1 LVVRQDQWF
10 SSLRELAGWVANL
23 MRPGIGLKRWLA
35 LAIVGTLTIAT
46 GMTIASNVS
55 LLETLRTLGR
65 LSTFGG
71 TVSDIVRGGAIS
83 VAGLGLVLVAMFMLF
98 RRVSFGARYGQ
109 GHVGVIASLVRQQ
122 ARRGGRRIVVVGGGT
137 GQSIVLRGLRDIT
150 DDITAIITVADDGG
164 SSGRLR
170 SELGIAPPGDA
181 RQCLIALS
189 DSGPLLE
196 RVFDYRF
203 ESGDS
208 LKGHSLGNLL
218 LASLVDIEGSFP
230 KALTAAGELLVVHG
244 RVVPSTFSSNV
255 RLMAKLESGEVVNGE
270 SAIGATS
277 QPIQGIWIE
286 PQNAEVNPDA
296 VAAIA
301 EAELIIIGPGSLYTS
316 LLPNLLVPGLA
327 DALRA
332 SLAPKVYVC
341 NVAEQPGETD
351 DMSEVD
357 HLQTLEWLSGVPMT
371 HFLVNDHLGAIKQQ
385 PQGRMDKSW
394 RDEIRADL
402 RVIEAD
408 VMDSLKSTQHDPAKL
423 ARVLLEVKISPDD

>member
-1 LVVRQDQWF
+1 MARQDQGF
-10 SSLRELAGWVANL
+10 KSLRELVGWAGNL

-35 LAIVGTLTIAT
+35 LAVLGTFTVAA

-55 LLETLRTLGR
+55 LIDTLRELGQ

-71 TVSDIVRGGAIS
+71 TISDIVRGFAIS
-83 VAGLGLVLVAMFMLF
+83 AAGLGMVLAAMFMLF

-109 GHVGVIASLVRQQ
+109 GHVGVIESLARQQ
-122 ARRGGRRIVVVGGGT
+122 SRRGGRRVVVVGGGT
-137 GQSIVLRGLRDIT
+137 GQSMVLRGLRDFT

-170 SELGIAPPGDA
+170 SELDIAPPGDA

-208 LKGHSLGNLL
+208 LKGHSVGNLL
-218 LASLVDIEGSFP
+218 LASLVYTEGSFP
-230 KALTAAGELLVVHG
+230 KALVAAGDLLVVHG
-244 RVVPSTFSSNV
+244 HVAPSTVSSNV
-255 RLMAKLESGEVVNGE
+255 KLMAKLESGEVLSGE
-270 SAIGATS
+270 SAIGTAA
-277 QPIQGIWIE
+277 QPIQDLWIE
-286 PQNAEVNPDA
+286 PRDAEVNEDA
-296 VAAIA
+296 AAAIA
-301 EAELIIIGPGSLYTS
+301 EAELIVIGPGSLYTS

-332 SLAPKVYVC
+332 AQAPKVYVC

-351 DMSEVD
+351 GMSEVD
-357 HLQTLEWLSGVPMT
+357 HLQTLEWLSGVSVT
-371 HFLVNDHLGAIKQQ
+371 HFLVNDHLGALMQQ
-385 PQGRMDKSW
+385 PQGSMDKPW
-394 RDEIRADL
+394 RDQLRTGL

-408 VMDSLKSTQHDPAKL
+408 LLDTTKITRHDSAKL
-423 ARVLLEVKISPDD
+423 ARALLEVGS